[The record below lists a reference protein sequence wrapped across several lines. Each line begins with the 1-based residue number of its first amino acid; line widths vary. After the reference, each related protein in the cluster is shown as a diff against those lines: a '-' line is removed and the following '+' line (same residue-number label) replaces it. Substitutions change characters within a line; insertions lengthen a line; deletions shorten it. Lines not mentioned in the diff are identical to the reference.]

1 MANKSMSAKK
11 VLNSFQPAIT
21 SDMVNKLQLTPEPG
35 AKISGLQD
43 GSVAAWRSPQL
54 MIVFEDGDLHSAR
67 QHLLDSLQNPF
78 AQGAVATVL
87 VQESVRDQF
96 VGLVAQN
103 LKRLESQVASH
114 PSYVRTLA
122 QIELLKANVIKANG
136 DVDVPANASPLLV
149 ADFISS
155 YLGHQG
161 PTGAITLHTFRTAR
175 EATQVNLKE
184 SVPYTRVSI
193 WNEKLACA
201 YEVLGHLAVDTFTIN
216 CFNPDLS
223 PIRPAF
229 VDNRN
234 DVCLVKGY
242 HYETLTI
249 NSKRRIVV
257 FPVGT
262 MFAN

>member
-1 MANKSMSAKK
+1 MANKSVPVKK
-11 VLNSFQPAIT
+11 VLSPLQPAIT
-21 SDMVNKLQLTPEPG
+21 SDMVNKLQQTPASE
-35 AKISGLQD
+35 AKISG
-43 GSVAAWRSPQL
+43 SVASAWRSPQL

-78 AQGAVATVL
+78 AEGAVATVL
-87 VQESVRDQF
+87 LQESVRDQF

-103 LKRLESQVASH
+103 LKRLEPQVAGH

-122 QIELLKANVIKANG
+122 QIELLKANVIKAEG
-136 DVDVPANASPLLV
+136 DVPADASPLLV
-149 ADFISS
+149 SDFVSS
-155 YLGHQG
+155 YLGQPG
-161 PTGAITLHTFRTAR
+161 PTGAITLQTFRTAR
-175 EATQVNLKE
+175 EATLVNLKE
-184 SVPYTRVSI
+184 SVPYARVSI

-223 PIRPAF
+223 PIRSAF
-229 VDNRN
+229 EANQN
-234 DVCLVKGY
+234 DVCLFKGY
-242 HYETLTI
+242 HYETLTV
-249 NSKRRIVV
+249 NFKRRIVV

>member
-1 MANKSMSAKK
+1 MANKSVPVKK
-11 VLNSFQPAIT
+11 ILSPLQPAIT
-21 SDMVNKLQLTPEPG
+21 SDMVNKLQQTPEPK
-35 AKISGLQD
+35 AKISGTQD
-43 GSVAAWRSPQL
+43 GSVAATWRSPQL

-78 AQGAVATVL
+78 AEGAVATVL
-87 VQESVRDQF
+87 LQESVRDQF

-103 LKRLESQVASH
+103 LKRLEPQVASH

-122 QIELLKANVIKANG
+122 QIEQLKAKVVKAEG
-136 DVDVPANASPLLV
+136 DVPADASPLLV
-149 ADFISS
+149 SDFSSS
-155 YLGHQG
+155 YLGQPG

-175 EATQVNLKE
+175 EATQVNVKE
-184 SVPYTRVSI
+184 SVPYARVSI

-201 YEVLGHLAVDTFTIN
+201 YEVLGQLAVDTITIN

-223 PIRPAF
+223 PIQPAF
-229 VDNRN
+229 EGNRN

-242 HYETLTI
+242 HYETLTV

-262 MFAN
+262 IFAN